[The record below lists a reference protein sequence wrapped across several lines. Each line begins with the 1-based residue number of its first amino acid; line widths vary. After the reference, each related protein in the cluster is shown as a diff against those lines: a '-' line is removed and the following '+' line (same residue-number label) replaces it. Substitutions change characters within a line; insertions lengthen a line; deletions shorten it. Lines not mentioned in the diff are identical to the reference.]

1 MQSIVKKLQPIVSM
15 FSSGKHVSIYLIFP
29 YFYPDTGAH
38 LGEVLLRNFVAVIPM
53 MLQCSMD
60 PSDKGEYYRRD

>member
-15 FSSGKHVSIYLIFP
+15 FSSGKHASIYLIFP

-38 LGEVLLRNFVAVIPM
+38 LEGVLLRNVCRSNTDDVAMFHGSI
-53 MLQCSMD
+53 
-60 PSDKGEYYRRD
+60 G